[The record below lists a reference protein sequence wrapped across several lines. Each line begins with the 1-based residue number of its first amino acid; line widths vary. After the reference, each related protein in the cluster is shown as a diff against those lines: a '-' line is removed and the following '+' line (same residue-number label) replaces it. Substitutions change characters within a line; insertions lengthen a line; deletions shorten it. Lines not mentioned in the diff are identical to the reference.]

1 MASILG
7 ASAAAA
13 AAPDPS
19 ARSAAA
25 AETPAE
31 DSGTTAPG
39 LRSPHQPLL
48 PQPGLRDSGEAEEA
62 ELEAAERRG
71 AEAAAA
77 AAARSWRA
85 AAWRLTSASGGGARA
100 SRWFELSVVALVLAN
115 VILGLVATST
125 RDDREWDYGERPFLD
140 FFHVFEFVSAIIFT
154 AEYLLRLWCC
164 VEEPAAGAPA
174 RTHARKRLD
183 WALGGL
189 ALIDLVVVAVFW
201 VDIGRKWGHLMEPSD
216 SSSPKGSV
224 TGLRLFRLLRLFS
237 LLRVERQSHSF
248 QRLGAICKAK
258 TADLVVCFFTLAVLL
273 TFAATFMFA
282 IEGHES
288 DEALFTEAPGESN
301 CDEQRNHFRYLSQC
315 FYWAATTISTV
326 GYGDLHPC
334 TVAGQIVASVASIL
348 GVFFFALPTAI
359 LASGFVEDI
368 ENHENESGRESVE
381 MVAFSTAYD
390 APGVASTDLQEQVA
404 ALALRMG
411 SVENKLDRL
420 LDLLK

>member
-13 AAPDPS
+13 AAPGPS

-31 DSGTTAPG
+31 DSSGTTAPG

-48 PQPGLRDSGEAEEA
+48 PGLRDSGEAEEA
-62 ELEAAERRG
+62 ELEERRG
-71 AEAAAA
+71 AEAAAE
-77 AAARSWRA
+77 RSWRA

-140 FFHVFEFVSAIIFT
+140 FFHVFEFVSTIIFT

-164 VEEPAAGAPA
+164 VEDPAAGAPG
-174 RTHARKRLD
+174 HARRRLD

-201 VDIGRKWGHLMEPSD
+201 VDVGRKWGHLMESSD
-216 SSSPKGSV
+216 RSSPKGSV

-381 MVAFSTAYD
+381 MVAFSAAYD
-390 APGVASTDLQEQVA
+390 APAASTDLQEQVA